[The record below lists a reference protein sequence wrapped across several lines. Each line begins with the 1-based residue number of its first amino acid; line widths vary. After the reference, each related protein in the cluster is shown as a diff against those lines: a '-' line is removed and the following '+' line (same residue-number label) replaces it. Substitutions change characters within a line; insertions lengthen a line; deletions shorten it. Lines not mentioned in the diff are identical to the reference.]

1 MQLEYNYVYG
11 TYCENLILESQKDL
25 AIEKKEKQ
33 RGIKVR
39 NAKGVVIIYGEG
51 GGW

>member
-25 AIEKKEKQ
+25 AIEKNEKQ
-33 RGIKVR
+33 
-39 NAKGVVIIYGEG
+39 GV
-51 GGW
+51 